1 MASNDGERLP
11 DRLDCT
17 NLAKEWPQWK
27 QQFLLYMFAKGKMDD
42 SELKKVASLLNC
54 MGKGGLEIFNSM
66 YPNKGDF
73 TELFIQPERV
83 IVAAEQVDQDDADAV
98 AAAENARIAAQA
110 AIDAALPKSLTLAN
124 VLKSF
129 DDYCVPK
136 KNLAME
142 SYKFHTIVQKEK
154 QSFGEFETE
163 LRTQVQYCGFECGS
177 CKKSYAERMLRDHV
191 IVAVQDKKLQL
202 KLLDGKDEPLS
213 NVIDKCKVYEAAAAN
228 KRILERKSEK
238 VDAKVDSV
246 DVTSSSMD
254 VVRKFNCY
262 NCGRA
267 FGPNHLEN
275 CPAKDVECRS
285 CGKKGHFAN
294 HCRKA
299 KSKPKVGP
307 TSPNASGS
315 QAGANAKSVKQIK
328 WCDIG
333 NDYSLN
339 LSLIEQD
346 GSTIDSFCSLNTCR
360 MNTTERCHGAIN
372 RIGSWYKTFR
382 IGDRQIKFK
391 LDTGADVSCI
401 PVGFV
406 NRLSKQYTNKIE
418 MSENVLTDYSS
429 NKLKLHGTIKLDC
442 FDNEGLTACTVLFH
456 IVDDDFEPLLG
467 LPECISMGL
476 VKRLSTVQSLPVS
489 KSTFVERNRDMF
501 EGLGRIPGKC
511 AIKLKEDSEPVM
523 RYKKRIPSS
532 LVEPLKREI
541 DDMVANGILS
551 PVDYPT
557 DWVNN
562 LQIVEKPNG
571 KLRICLDPKP
581 LNKCIKREHFLIP
594 TSEDLIG
601 RLSGQSVFTVM
612 DCSNGFWQ
620 MELDNESADLTTF
633 MTPFGRFRW
642 NRVPFGLNN
651 APELFQKRM
660 VRIFGDIHGVEV
672 YFDDIL
678 VGGANE
684 TAHDEALSKVMER
697 ARENNVK
704 FNETKLQYRTDTV
717 KFMGHIISSGGIK
730 PDLKYVRAIADMP
743 RPTSKSD
750 VMRLLG
756 LFKYLAR
763 FIPNLSQRS
772 ACLRELTKNN
782 VEWNWTE
789 KHTAEV
795 NDLLSSISSAPVLA
809 IFDPNKS
816 IIVQTDSS
824 KDGLGSVLLQEG
836 QPVAYASRS
845 LTATEQRYAQIEK
858 ELLAI
863 VFACERFHHFLYGRE
878 FVVHSDHKPLESL
891 VKREIDDV
899 TMRLQR
905 MFMQLLKYPGM
916 TIKYTPGKEMLV
928 ADCLS
933 RASLTEVDPEY
944 KELSG
949 MIHVITRR
957 VCLSEENYG
966 TYLDAIQ
973 EDGKLNRII
982 EYVIKGWPSYH
993 QLDEFSR
1000 RFHRVKDELHFE
1012 NRLLLRND
1020 RLVVPVSLQSKMCKW
1035 LHLAHLGIEKTLARA
1050 REQFYWPGMTKDIK
1064 ELVQSCS
1071 ICEQFRRNNQKEP
1084 LVQDTSPEYPW
1095 HKISM
1100 DVYEFAGHDYLA
1112 VIDAYSGFLY
1122 SERLRSKSSAH
1133 IIELLHKMFSCYGY
1147 PTEIR
1152 ADNSPF
1158 GSREFESF
1166 ANDTNIVFKFS
1177 SPRYPQSNGLAE
1189 KGVAI
1194 AKNIVRRCHEDGAMN
1209 QLAYRILEY
1218 NATPIASMGMSP
1230 ASLFFGRRIRT
1241 KLPIVDEL
1249 LHRSVVNESEI
1260 QQKFGKKKERQKMY
1274 HDRSSKSLPILD
1286 IGTRVIFKKN
1296 GREWHYG
1303 RIERNVSD
1311 RSYIVVDDY
1320 DNHYRRNRRFIAK
1333 AYGDGINTSEMLGE
1347 EMDLRDRLQEG
1358 TSRIVPPAVVRQPQ
1372 QPTETGNATLPRTNV
1387 DTHRRPGVSSESEDG
1402 SDSDGDVSQP
1412 SMYFDACGD
1421 SHSSDDELLDTSVE
1435 PEVNTEPANLAT
1447 NEPYRTRSGRQV
1459 RRPDFYGEWVAH

>member
-1 MASNDGERLP
+1 MTSNDGERLP
-11 DRLDCT
+11 EKLECT

-27 QQFLLYMFAKGKMDD
+27 QQFLLYMYAKGKMDE
-42 SELKKVASLLNC
+42 SELKKVSSLLYC
-54 MGKGGLEIFNSM
+54 MGKGGVEIFNSM
-66 YPNKGDF
+66 YPNEGDITGLF
-73 TELFIQPERV
+73 TEVERV
-83 IVAAEQVDQDDADAV
+83 IVAAEQVDQNDVNAV
-98 AAAENARIAAQA
+98 AAAENARAAAQA
-110 AIDAALPKSLTLAN
+110 AIDAALPQPLTLAI

-136 KNLAME
+136 RNLAME
-142 SYKFHTIVQKEK
+142 SFKFHTILQKEK

-163 LRTQVQYCGFECGS
+163 LRTQVQYCGFECSS
-177 CKKSYAERMLRDHV
+177 CKKSYAERMLRDRI

-228 KRILERKSEK
+228 KRILEKKADIK
-238 VDAKVDSV
+238 VDAVDA
-246 DVTSSSMD
+246 TSSSTD
-254 VVRKFNCY
+254 VVRKYNCY

-294 HCRKA
+294 YCRKA
-299 KSKPKVGP
+299 KLKPKMGA
-307 TSPNASGS
+307 TGANASGS
-315 QAGANAKSVKQIK
+315 QTGTNAKSVKQIK
-328 WCDIG
+328 WCDLG
-333 NDYSLN
+333 NE
-339 LSLIEQD
+339 LSLTNGD
-346 GSTIDSFCSLNTCR
+346 GSTIDDICSLNTCR
-360 MNTTERCHGAIN
+360 MKVTERCHGAIN

-406 NRLSKQYTNKIE
+406 NRLSKRYTNEIE
-418 MSENVLTDYSS
+418 GSENVLTDYSS
-429 NKLKLHGTIKLDC
+429 NKLNIHGTIKLDC
-442 FDNEGLTACTVLFH
+442 FDIERLTACTILFH
-456 IVDDDFEPLLG
+456 IVDDTFEPLLG

-476 VKRLSTVQSLPVS
+476 VKRLSTVRSLPVS
-489 KSTFVERNRDMF
+489 KSEFVERNRDIF

-511 AIKLKEDSEPVM
+511 SIKLKEDSEPVM

-532 LVEPLKREI
+532 LIEPLRKEI
-541 DDMVANGILS
+541 DEMVASGILS
-551 PVDYPT
+551 SVDYPT

-581 LNKCIKREHFLIP
+581 LNKCIRREHFLIP
-594 TSEDLIG
+594 TSEDLIS
-601 RLSGQSVFTVM
+601 RLSGQNVFTVL

-620 MELDNESADLTTF
+620 MELDDESADLTTF

-660 VRIFGDIHGVEV
+660 VKTFGDIQGVEV

-678 VGGANE
+678 VGGADVA
-684 TAHDEALSKVMER
+684 AHDEALNKVVER
-697 ARENNVK
+697 AKENNVK
-704 FNETKLQYRTDTV
+704 FNEAKLQYRSDTV
-717 KFMGHIISSGGIK
+717 KFMGHIISAGGIK
-730 PDLKYVRAIADMP
+730 PDPKYIKAIAGMP
-743 RPTSKSD
+743 RPNNKAE

-782 VEWNWTE
+782 VEWNWTNR
-789 KHTAEV
+789 HTEEV
-795 NDLLSSISSAPVLA
+795 NDLLSSISSAPILA
-809 IFDPNKS
+809 IFDPNKP
-816 IIVQTDSS
+816 IVVQTDSS
-824 KDGLGSVLLQEG
+824 KDGLGSVLLQDG

-863 VFACERFHHFLYGRE
+863 VFACARFHHFLYGRE

-916 TIKYTPGKEMLV
+916 SIKYTPGKEMLV

-933 RASLTEVDPEY
+933 RAPLTEVDPEY

-957 VCLSEENYG
+957 VCLSEDNYEV
-966 TYLDAIQ
+966 YLGAIK
-973 EDGKLNRII
+973 EDEGLNRII
-982 EYVIKGWPSYH
+982 GYVVNGWPTYH

-1000 RFHRVKDELHFE
+1000 GFHRIKDELHYE
-1012 NRLLLRND
+1012 NRLLLRGD
-1020 RLVVPVSLQSKMCKW
+1020 RLVVPTSLQTKMCKW
-1035 LHLAHLGIEKTLARA
+1035 LHVAHLGIEKTLARA
-1050 REQFYWPGMTKDIK
+1050 REQFYWPGMSNMIT
-1064 ELVQSCS
+1064 EMVRSCS
-1071 ICEQFRRNNQKEP
+1071 VCEQFKRNNPKEP
-1084 LVQDTSPEYPW
+1084 LVQDSSPEYPW

-1112 VIDAYSGFLY
+1112 VIDAYSGFLC
-1122 SERLRSKSSAH
+1122 SERLRSKSSGH
-1133 IIELLHKMFSCYGY
+1133 IIELLHRIFSCYGY

-1166 ANDTNIVFKFS
+1166 ANDANIVFKFS

-1194 AKNIVRRCHEDGAMN
+1194 AKNILRRCHEDGAMN
-1209 QLAYRILEY
+1209 QFANHILEY
-1218 NATPIASMGMSP
+1218 NATPVASMGMSP
-1230 ASLFFGRRIRT
+1230 AGLFFGRRIRT

-1249 LHRSVVNESEI
+1249 LHRNVVDESTI
-1260 QQKFGKKKERQKMY
+1260 QQKIEKKKERQKRY
-1274 HDRSSKSLPILD
+1274 HDRSSRSLPMLD
-1286 IGTRVIFKKN
+1286 VGTRVIFKKN

-1303 RIERNVSD
+1303 RISRSVND

-1333 AYGDGINTSEMLGE
+1333 AYGDGINTSEMLCE
-1347 EMDLRDRLQEG
+1347 EMDLRNQLQG
-1358 TSRIVPPAVVRQPQ
+1358 GPNRIVPPATVRQPQ
-1372 QPTETGNATLPRTNV
+1372 QSTESGNVTLPGAGV
-1387 DTHRRPGVSSESEDG
+1387 DTHRRPSVSSESEIE
-1402 SDSDGDVSQP
+1402 SDDAGEVSQ
-1412 SMYFDACGD
+1412 SSTYFDAYGD
-1421 SHSSDDELLDTSVE
+1421 SQSSDDDLPCAPPDVAVNPE
-1435 PEVNTEPANLAT
+1435 PVNLTPNV
-1447 NEPYRTRSGRQV
+1447 PYRTRSGREV
-1459 RRPDFYGEWVAH
+1459 RRPDFYGDWVTH

>member
-11 DRLDCT
+11 DKLECT

-27 QQFLLYMFAKGKMDD
+27 QQFLLYMFAKGKMED
-42 SELKKVASLLNC
+42 SELKKVSSLLYC

-66 YPNKGDF
+66 HPNKGDI
-73 TELFIQPERV
+73 TELFVQPERV
-83 IVAAEQVDQDDADAV
+83 IVAAEQVDENDANAV

-110 AIDAALPKSLTLAN
+110 AIDAALPRPLTLAI

-129 DDYCVPK
+129 DEYCVPK

-142 SYKFHTIVQKEK
+142 SFKFHTIVQKEK

-163 LRTQVQYCGFECGS
+163 LRTQVQYCGFECSS
-177 CKKSYAERMLRDHV
+177 CKKPYAERMLRDRI

-228 KRILERKSEK
+228 KRILEKKSEK
-238 VDAKVDSV
+238 VDAKVDAV
-246 DVTSSSMD
+246 DIAPSSTD
-254 VVRKFNCY
+254 VVRKYNCY

-294 HCRKA
+294 YCRKA
-299 KSKPKVGP
+299 KSKPKTGA
-307 TSPNASGS
+307 TGTNAGGS
-315 QAGANAKSVKQIK
+315 QAAAGAKSVKQIK
-328 WCDIG
+328 WCDFG
-333 NDYSLN
+333 NDYSVN
-339 LSLIEQD
+339 LSVMD
-346 GSTIDSFCSLNTCR
+346 GNESIDPVCSLNTCSI
-360 MNTTERCHGAIN
+360 NATERCHGAIN
-372 RIGSWYKTFR
+372 QIGSWYKTLR

-406 NRLSKQYTNKIE
+406 NRLSRRYRNEIE
-418 MSENVLTDYSS
+418 KSENVLTDYSS

-442 FDNEGLTACTVLFH
+442 FDTERLTACTVLFH
-456 IVDDDFEPLLG
+456 IVDDEFEPLLG

-476 VKRLSTVQSLPVS
+476 VKQLSTVQSLPVS
-489 KSTFVERNRDMF
+489 KSEFVERNRKIFD
-501 EGLGRIPGKC
+501 GLGRIPGKC
-511 AIKLKEDSEPVM
+511 SIKLREDSEPVM

-532 LVEPLKREI
+532 LIEPLKKEI
-541 DDMVANGILS
+541 DQMVASGILS

-581 LNKCIKREHFLIP
+581 LNKCIRREHFLIP
-594 TSEDLIG
+594 TSEDLIS
-601 RLSGQSVFTVM
+601 RLSGQNVFTVL

-620 MELDNESADLTTF
+620 MELDDESADLTTF

-660 VRIFGDIHGVEV
+660 VKTFGDIHGVEV

-678 VGGANE
+678 VGGPDEA
-684 TAHDEALSKVMER
+684 AHDEALSKVIER
-697 ARENNVK
+697 ARESNVR
-704 FNETKLQYRTDTV
+704 FNEGKLQYRSDTV
-717 KFMGHIISSGGIK
+717 KFMGNIISSGGIK
-730 PDLKYVRAIADMP
+730 PDSKYIRAIADMP
-743 RPTSKSD
+743 RPSNKAD

-772 ACLRELTKNN
+772 ARLRELTKNN
-782 VEWNWTE
+782 VEWIWTNE
-789 KHTAEV
+789 HTAEV

-809 IFDPNKS
+809 IFDPSKP
-816 IIVQTDSS
+816 IVVQTDSS
-824 KDGLGSVLLQEG
+824 KDGLGSVLLQDG

-916 TIKYTPGKEMLV
+916 SIKYIPGKEMLV

-933 RASLTEVDPEY
+933 RASLTEMDPEH
-944 KELSG
+944 KELSD

-957 VCLSEENYG
+957 VCLSEDNYEM
-966 TYLDAIQ
+966 YLSAIK
-973 EDGKLNRII
+973 EDEKLNRII
-982 EYVIKGWPSYH
+982 KYVVNGWPSYH
-993 QLDEFSR
+993 QLDDISQK
-1000 RFHRVKDELHFE
+1000 FHKIKDELHYE
-1012 NRLLLRND
+1012 NQLLLRND
-1020 RLVVPVSLQSKMCKW
+1020 RLVVPVSMQSTICKW
-1035 LHLAHLGIEKTLARA
+1035 LHVAHLGIEKTLARA
-1050 REQFYWPGMTKDIK
+1050 REQFYWPGMAT
-1064 ELVQSCS
+1064 ELTEVVRNCS
-1071 ICEQFRRNNQKEP
+1071 ICEQFKRNNQKEP
-1084 LVQDTSPEYPW
+1084 LVQDASPDYPW
-1095 HKISM
+1095 HKVSM

-1112 VIDAYSGFLY
+1112 VIDAYSGLLC
-1122 SERLRSKSSAH
+1122 SERLRSKSSGH
-1133 IIELLHKMFSCYGY
+1133 IIELLHRIFSFYGY
-1147 PTEIR
+1147 PTEVR

-1158 GSREFESF
+1158 GSREFERF
-1166 ANDTNIVFKFS
+1166 ANDANIVFKFS

-1194 AKNIVRRCHEDGAMN
+1194 AKNILRRCHEDGAMD

-1218 NATPIASMGMSP
+1218 NATPVASMGMSP
-1230 ASLFFGRRIRT
+1230 ASLFFGRRIKT

-1249 LHRSVVNESEI
+1249 LHRSAADESTI
-1260 QQKFGKKKERQKMY
+1260 QQKFERKKERQKKY
-1274 HDRSSKSLPILD
+1274 YDRSSKSLPMLD
-1286 IGTRVIFKKN
+1286 VGTRVIFKKN
-1296 GREWHYG
+1296 GKEWHYG
-1303 RIERNVSD
+1303 RIVRSVDD

-1320 DNHYRRNRRFIAK
+1320 ENHYRRNRRFIAK
-1333 AYGDGINTSEMLGE
+1333 AYGNGINTSEMLGE
-1347 EMDLRDRLQEG
+1347 EMDLRNRLQEAAG
-1358 TSRIVPPAVVRQPQ
+1358 RIVPPAAVHQSYPQ
-1372 QPTETGNATLPRTNV
+1372 QPTEPGNVTLPRSSV
-1387 DTHRRPGVSSESEDG
+1387 DTHRRPSVTSEPETGSENAG
-1402 SDSDGDVSQP
+1402 EVSQ
-1412 SMYFDACGD
+1412 SSTYFDAESD
-1421 SHSSDDELLDTSVE
+1421 SQSSDEE
-1435 PEVNTEPANLAT
+1435 PPDQEVNPEPMELPT
-1447 NEPYRTRSGRQV
+1447 NAPYRTRSGREV
-1459 RRPDFYGEWVAH
+1459 RPPDFYGDWVRH